1 LNRATIQDLDRLPG
15 VGPTLARRIITAREQ
30 AGRFESVDDLRRVAG
45 LGPVRLGRLR
55 GFVTVAE

>member
-15 VGPTLARRIITAREQ
+15 VGPALARRIVTSREQ

>member
-1 LNRATIQDLDRLPG
+1 MNRATIQDLDRLPG
-15 VGPTLARRIITAREQ
+15 VGPALARRIVTSREQ
-30 AGRFESVDDLRRVAG
+30 TGRFESVDDLRRVAG